1 MMRRKLLW
9 FLGVATAL
17 YVATGLVGVPAVVQQ
32 LPTLESRQLLAAAR
46 ASGRATDRDIEQLTA
61 ARVEVH
67 VHSAFAVFP
76 FVVRVTYDA
85 VIGNRGLPGTTREVL
100 WFGFGARF
108 LTDGES
114 GSRA

>member
-9 FLGVATAL
+9 FVGVATAL

-67 VHSAFAVFP
+67 VHRAFAVFP
-76 FVVRVTYDA
+76 FVVRVTYNS
-85 VIGNRGLPGTTREVL
+85 VIGKRGLPGTTREVL